1 MWRDRVIDDQR
12 LRLASGGGPELAV
25 FNKVDRLY
33 HLQRVMDLIVF
44 ETVCASRIAFNSV
57 PSFAPA
63 FQFHEVWTGNNANH
77 KFLIQSGRLETLRPR
92 W

>member
-1 MWRDRVIDDQR
+1 MWRDCLIDNQR
-12 LRLASGGGPELAV
+12 SGLASCSGPELAV

-33 HLQRVMDLIVF
+33 HLQRVVDLIVF

-63 FQFHEVWTGNNANH
+63 FWFHEVSTGNNANH